1 MPPRH
6 QRNTVREDAGGG
18 HVANCATDTHTS
30 PNRARFALRVSKS
43 PLWET
48 GCMTVRT
55 APVELPDLV
64 ARTGGPFGIYIHVP
78 FCATRC
84 GYCDFN
90 TYTPAELG
98 GANPD
103 GWLEALRAELGLAS
117 LQLGSPHRLGPP
129 LVRRQVDSVFV
140 GGGTP
145 SLLGGAGLGAVLD
158 AVRAH
163 FTLAADAEV

>member
-1 MPPRH
+1 MPPRY
-6 QRNTVREDAGGG
+6 QRNTVLEAAGGG
-18 HVANCATDTHTS
+18 HVANCATDTRTS
-30 PNRARFALRVSKS
+30 PNRGRFALRVSKS

-64 ARTGGPFGIYIHVP
+64 ARPGGPFGIYIHVP

-90 TYTPAELG
+90 TYTPTELG

-103 GWLEALRAELGLAS
+103 GWLEALRAELGLAAS
-117 LQLGSPHRLGPP
+117 RLGSPR
-129 LVRRQVDSVFV
+129 VVDTVFV

-145 SLLGGAGLGAVLD
+145 SLLGGAAPAMVLD
-158 AVRAH
+158 A
-163 FTLAADAEV
+163 